1 MITNVDAVTVFNGR
15 TDKATRRKIYI
26 PTVIRGVSYVEGKGS
41 KVADN
46 GVWSD
51 DVQYK
56 IRVPLLAVVQDN
68 RIYMPDLNY
77 AKLENEE
84 ATKYWTIQKGD
95 LIVHE
100 KYAGENLLLYEDE
113 LTEYAKEHGLDLIR
127 VTEYADDTAGG
138 SLYLKHWRIGGK

>member
-56 IRVPLLAVVQDN
+56 IRVPLIAVVQDN
-68 RIYMPDLNY
+68 REYMRDLNY
-77 AKLENEE
+77 AKLDNGE
-84 ATKYWTIQKGD
+84 AAKYWTIQKGD
-95 LIVHE
+95 LVVRGE
-100 KYAGENLLLYEDE
+100 YAGDSPLLGEDE
-113 LTEYAKEHGLDLIR
+113 ISAYAKEQGLDLIH
-127 VTEYADDTAGG
+127 VTEYADDTSGG
-138 SLYLKHWRIGGK
+138 SLYTRHWRIGGK

>member
-46 GVWSD
+46 GVWSE

-56 IRVPLLAVVQDN
+56 IRVPLIAVVQDN
-68 RIYMPDLNY
+68 RGYMRDLNY
-77 AKLENEE
+77 AKLDDEE
-84 ATKYWTIQKGD
+84 AAKHWTIQKGD
-95 LIVHE
+95 LVVRGE
-100 KYAGENLLLYEDE
+100 YAGDSPLLYEDE
-113 LTEYAKEHGLDLIR
+113 LTAYAKENGLDLIH
-127 VTEYADDTAGG
+127 VTEYADDTDGG
-138 SLYLKHWRIGGK
+138 SLYSRHWRIGGK

>member
-15 TDKATRRKIYI
+15 TDKEKRRKIYI

-56 IRVPLLAVVQDN
+56 IRVPLIAIVQDN
-68 RIYMPDLNY
+68 REYMRDLNY
-77 AKLENEE
+77 AKLDNEK
-84 ATKYWTIQKGD
+84 AVKYWTIQKSD
-95 LIVHE
+95 LVVRGE
-100 KYAGENLLLYEDE
+100 YAGDNPLLGDDE
-113 LTEYAKEHGLDLIR
+113 ISAYAKEQGFDLIR
-127 VTEYADDTAGG
+127 VTEYADDTSGG
-138 SLYLKHWRIGGK
+138 SLYTRHWRIGGK